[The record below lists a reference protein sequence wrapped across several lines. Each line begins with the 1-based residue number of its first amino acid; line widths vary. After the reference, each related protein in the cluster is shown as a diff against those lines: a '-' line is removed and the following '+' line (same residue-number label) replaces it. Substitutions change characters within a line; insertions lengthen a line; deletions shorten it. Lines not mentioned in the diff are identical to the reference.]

1 MIKGSFAIALT
12 LELIGLKRPKTMN
25 PCRAWTDGVSSLR
38 AFVSSSF
45 FLAWAVN
52 FIVSSFVMDI
62 GATWVVVGDY
72 LDEIFD
78 ARLLQAKRGARKKQ
92 SHVRGYCKQDTLLQ
106 GLPRRRSFEERASKQ
121 AICSV
126 RGYCKLDKDFLAARL
141 LRRGKE
147 RQLDYLKDFLVGPSR
162 GYGNTKLPR
171 RRAPL
176 RRERVRREKPIHSVR
191 GSQGLIA
198 RQGPPRRYALL

>member
-1 MIKGSFAIALT
+1 MH
-12 LELIGLKRPKTMN
+12 

-38 AFVSSSF
+38 AFVSWSF

-52 FIVSSFVMDI
+52 FTVSSFVIDI

-121 AICSV
+121 AICSF
-126 RGYCKLDKDFLAARL
+126 RGYCKLDTLLQRLPRRAPPSKTERETARL
-141 LRRGKE
+141 FKGLPRRC
-147 RQLDYLKDFLVGPSR
+147 GPSR